1 MSTVPWPGSW
11 LPAVLIWSLMLLIS
25 NLTSCR
31 CCILISLSWTWP
43 SLPSTVFGLSLVHR
57 NLLKTSWS
65 LLKIWASHKDEDCVL
80 WTIGLFGSKMAFSGG
95 ENFWLQPC
103 HNLSILENAQTE
115 SVFKIFFVGL
125 VLYKLIKILLKNC
138 LTIFLSFLAFQNHP
152 WSSKY
157 DKINSSDSK
166 FKFKQKAFIYG
177 WFEPFYP

>member
-115 SVFKIFFVGL
+115 SVFKNSFVGL
-125 VLYKLIKILLKNC
+125 VLYKIDKNTLEKLFDYIPQLLSFPKLPLIIKI
-138 LTIFLSFLAFQNHP
+138 
-152 WSSKY
+152 W
-157 DKINSSDSK
+157 
-166 FKFKQKAFIYG
+166 
-177 WFEPFYP
+177 